1 MFTSFVVLLM
11 VMLSNGAAQS
21 IDTYPLRLAVQ
32 PKCGTLGSSQFTN
45 FNTGINLRRIKTIYG
60 FGDSYTSNGQRTGTP
75 PPPAVPDRNS
85 PKYGQRAAN
94 GLVWIEQFGNQIG
107 ALVKDY
113 AAGGAS
119 VSSALSPTNT
129 QQSDM
134 IGHVQ
139 TFLNQRNYIDTASSM
154 VMISYGINDWA
165 SASRRGADLSSSALE
180 LLRQTLRLIQAG
192 FRNIVVLSPP
202 MVSVPLTEFNNI
214 IWTGLKAFK
223 TKNPSIQF
231 AYVDFTTLYSTIMA
245 TPRSFGYQSTESC
258 LKSATS
264 TADACEDPDR
274 YLYYIPN
281 HPQKLTHGLMAKWA
295 MTVLSNCS
303 P

>member
-1 MFTSFVVLLM
+1 MA
-11 VMLSNGAAQS
+11 MLSNGAAQS

-32 PKCGTLGSSQFTN
+32 PKCGTLGSSQFNN

-60 FGDSYTSNGQRTGTP
+60 FGDSYMSNGQHIGSH
-75 PPPAVPDRNS
+75 PPPAVHDPSS
-85 PKYGQRAAN
+85 PKYGQRASN
-94 GLVWIEQFGNQIG
+94 GLVWIEQFGHQIG

-119 VSSALSPTNT
+119 VSSALSPTDT
-129 QQSDM
+129 QQTDM

-139 TFLNQRNYIDTASSM
+139 TFLGQHNHIDTDSSM
-154 VMISYGINDWA
+154 VLISYGINDWA
-165 SASRRGADLSSSALE
+165 SASRRGAKLSSSALE
-180 LLRQTLRLIQAG
+180 LLRQTERLVQAG
-192 FRNIVVLSPP
+192 FRNLVILSPP
-202 MVSVPLTEFNNI
+202 MISEPLTEFNNI

-231 AYVDFTTLYSTIMA
+231 AYVDFTTLYSTITA
-245 TPRSFGYQSTESC
+245 APRAFGYQSTGSC

-264 TADACEDPDR
+264 AAGACRNPDR
-274 YLYYIPN
+274 YLYYLPN

-295 MTVLSNCS
+295 ISVLSNCRS
-303 P
+303 